1 MKLTWLFSL
10 TIISTLMFG
19 QDNVILTLNDS
30 KIYKSEFEQIYWK
43 NKKEKVATKEDLDEY
58 IKLFVNFKLKVL
70 AAENDGLD
78 TMKKFINEL
87 NGYKVQLEK
96 PYLIDTSINESLIKE
111 AYYRTVNE
119 INASHIMVKLAP
131 NPAPKDTLKA
141 WGKIDSIRK
150 VVLKRGNFEEI
161 AEEISEDP
169 SARFNKGN
177 LGYFNAF
184 KMIYTFED
192 AAYTTPIGK
201 ISNPIRTRYGYHI
214 VKPNSLRKARGRVKT
229 AHIMIA
235 VDPNQKKENIN
246 AEEKINSIYNKLNNN
261 ESFKELAKEY
271 SDDRNSARKSGELGW
286 ISSGGNFY
294 QEFENAV
301 FSLKNDG
308 EISAPFKT
316 PNGWHIVKR
325 LAYET
330 VGDYDK
336 LKYELKNKI
345 QKDARAE
352 KTRTSFIEK
361 LKIEYSLEEE
371 LNTNHIQKIITSKN
385 FKIDEYLKNKEAKYS
400 DDIILKFAEKE
411 FTNYDF
417 ISYLSRVKS
426 IEQSKSNKK
435 VIEDQFNHFI
445 NREIIEYEKTQLTKK
460 HPEFKALLKEY
471 RDGILLFEIS
481 DQKIWSKAIKDTSG
495 LNEFYKENK
504 NNWMWSNRVVAEVF
518 TAKDKKEIKK
528 AYSSKKK
535 GINLGEYTK
544 VTLDSF
550 DDYNTT
556 YESLKKGLNKPIF
569 INGQW
574 IFINVLEKL
583 PTRPKYLAEAE
594 GLIVSA
600 YQNYLEQQ
608 WLENLKKE
616 NKIEVNYDILYS
628 IKEKP

>member
-1 MKLTWLFSL
+1 
-10 TIISTLMFG
+10 
-19 QDNVILTLNDS
+19 
-30 KIYKSEFEQIYWK
+30 
-43 NKKEKVATKEDLDEY
+43 
-58 IKLFVNFKLKVL
+58 
-70 AAENDGLD
+70 
-78 TMKKFINEL
+78 MKKFINEL

-119 INASHIMVKLAP
+119 INASHIMVKLPP

-161 AEEISEDP
+161 AEEISEDE

-235 VDPNQKKENIN
+235 VDPNQKKEDIN

-330 VGDYDK
+330 VGEYDK

-345 QKDARAE
+345 QKDARAQ
-352 KTRTSFIEK
+352 KTRKSFINN
-361 LKIEYSLEEE
+361 LKIAYNLEG
-371 LNTNHIQKIITSKN
+371 NFNPKKIQS
-385 FKIDEYLKNKEAKYS
+385 
-400 DDIILKFAEKE
+400 ILKHKSFDT
-411 FTNYDF
+411 TN
-417 ISYLSRVKS
+417 
-426 IEQSKSNKK
+426 
-435 VIEDQFNHFI
+435 
-445 NREIIEYEKTQLTKK
+445 
-460 HPEFKALLKEY
+460 
-471 RDGILLFEIS
+471 IL
-481 DQKIWSKAIKDTSG
+481 
-495 LNEFYKENK
+495 ENK
-504 NNWMWSNRVVAEVF
+504 TPKTICCW
-518 TAKDKKEIKK
+518 
-528 AYSSKKK
+528 
-535 GINLGEYTK
+535 
-544 VTLDSF
+544 
-550 DDYNTT
+550 
-556 YESLKKGLNKPIF
+556 GLFFAIIIDRN
-569 INGQW
+569 
-574 IFINVLEKL
+574 
-583 PTRPKYLAEAE
+583 
-594 GLIVSA
+594 
-600 YQNYLEQQ
+600 
-608 WLENLKKE
+608 
-616 NKIEVNYDILYS
+616 
-628 IKEKP
+628 

>member
-1 MKLTWLFSL
+1 MKLTWLFSI

-43 NKKEKVATKEDLDEY
+43 NKKEKVATKDDLDEY

-111 AYYRTVNE
+111 AYNRTVNE
-119 INASHIMVKLAP
+119 INASHIMVKLPP
-131 NPAPKDTLKA
+131 NPTPKDTLKA

-150 VVLKRGNFEEI
+150 IVIKRGNFEEI

-235 VDPNQKKENIN
+235 VDPNEKKENIN

-361 LKIEYSLEEE
+361 LKIEYSLEEK
-371 LNTNHIQKIITSKN
+371 LNPNNIQRIITNKN
-385 FKIDEYLKNKEAKYS
+385 FDIDKYLINKESKYS
-400 DDIILKFAEKE
+400 KDIILKFATKE
-411 FTNYDF
+411 FTNFDF
-417 ISYLSRVKS
+417 ISYLSKAKAV
-426 IEQSKSNKK
+426 EQSKSNKK
-435 VIEDQFNHFI
+435 TIVDQFNNFI
-445 NREIIEYEKTQLTKK
+445 NREIIEYEKTQLIIK

-495 LNEFYKENK
+495 LNEFYKVNK
-504 NNWMWSNRVVAEVF
+504 NNWMWPNRVVAEVF
-518 TAKDKKEIKK
+518 TYKDKKEIKK
-528 AYSSKKK
+528 AYSRKKK
-535 GINLGEYTK
+535 GINLGDFTK
-544 VTLDSF
+544 TTLDSF

-556 YESLKKGLNKPIF
+556 YESLKKGLNKPVF

-583 PTRPKYLAEAE
+583 PARPKYLGEAE

-600 YQNYLEQQ
+600 YQNYLEQE
-608 WLENLKKE
+608 WLEELKKE
-616 NKIEVNYDILYS
+616 NKIEVNYDVLYS

>member
-1 MKLTWLFSL
+1 
-10 TIISTLMFG
+10 MFG

-43 NKKEKVATKEDLDEY
+43 NKKEKIATKEDLDEY

-119 INASHIMVKLAP
+119 INASHIMVKLPP
-131 NPAPKDTLKA
+131 NPTPKDTLKA

-150 VVLKRGNFEEI
+150 VLLKRGNFEEI

-214 VKPNSLRKARGRVKT
+214 VKPISLRKARGRVKT

-235 VDPNQKKENIN
+235 VDPNQKKEDIN

-361 LKIEYSLEEE
+361 LKIEYLLKEE

-385 FKIDEYLKNKEAKYS
+385 FNIDKYLTNKDAKYS
-400 DDIILKFAEKE
+400 NELILKFADNE

-417 ISYLSRVKS
+417 ISYLTRVKA

-435 VIEDQFNHFI
+435 TIVDQFNNFI
-445 NREIIEYEKTQLTKK
+445 NRELIEYEKTQLTKK

-495 LNEFYKENK
+495 LNKFYQINK

-518 TAKDKKEIKK
+518 TGEDKKEIKK
-528 AYSSKKK
+528 VYSRKKK
-535 GINLGEYTK
+535 GVNLGEYTK
-544 VTLDSF
+544 TTLDNF

-556 YESLKKGLNKPIF
+556 YESLKKGLNKPVF
-569 INGQW
+569 FNGQW

-583 PTRPKYLAEAE
+583 PARPKYLGEAE

-600 YQNYLEQQ
+600 YQNYLEQE

>member
-10 TIISTLMFG
+10 TIITTLMFG

-43 NKKEKVATKEDLDEY
+43 NKKEKIATKEDLDEY

-78 TMKKFINEL
+78 TMKKFTNEL

-119 INASHIMVKLAP
+119 INASHIMIKLPP

-141 WGKIDSIRK
+141 WEKIDSIRK
-150 VVLKRGNFEEI
+150 IVLKRGNFEEI

-184 KMIYTFED
+184 KMIYTFEE

-214 VKPNSLRKARGRVKT
+214 VKPISLRKARGRVKT
-229 AHIMIA
+229 AHIMVA

-361 LKIEYSLEEE
+361 LKTEYSLKEE
-371 LNTNHIQKIITSKN
+371 LNTNHIQKIINSKN
-385 FKIDEYLKNKEAKYS
+385 FNIDKYISNKDAKYS
-400 DDIILKFAEKE
+400 NELILKFAENE

-417 ISYLSRVKS
+417 ISYLTRVKS

-435 VIEDQFNHFI
+435 IIVDQFNNFI

-495 LNEFYKENK
+495 LNEFYQENK

-518 TAKDKKEIKK
+518 TGKDKKEIKK
-528 AYSSKKK
+528 AYSRKKK

-544 VTLDSF
+544 TTLDSF

-556 YESLKKGLNKPIF
+556 YESLKKGLNKPVF
-569 INGQW
+569 INGKW

-583 PTRPKYLAEAE
+583 PARPKYLGEAE

-600 YQNYLEQQ
+600 YQNYLEQE

>member
-10 TIISTLMFG
+10 IIISTLMFG

-43 NKKEKVATKEDLDEY
+43 NKKEKIATKEDLDEY

-70 AAENDGLD
+70 AAENYGLD

-119 INASHIMVKLAP
+119 INASHIMIKLPP

-214 VKPNSLRKARGRVKT
+214 VKPISLRKARGRVKT

-235 VDPNQKKENIN
+235 IDPNQKKENIN

-261 ESFKELAKEY
+261 GSFKELAKEY

-301 FSLKNDG
+301 FSLKTDG

-330 VGDYDK
+330 VGEYDK

-361 LKIEYSLEEE
+361 LKTEYLLKEE

-385 FKIDEYLKNKEAKYS
+385 FDIDKYISNKDDKYS
-400 DDIILKFAEKE
+400 NELILKFAENE

-417 ISYLSRVKS
+417 ISYLTRVKA

-435 VIEDQFNHFI
+435 TIVDQFNNFI
-445 NREIIEYEKTQLTKK
+445 NRELIEYEKTQLTKK

-495 LNEFYKENK
+495 LNKFYQENK
-504 NNWMWSNRVVAEVF
+504 NNWMWSNRIVAEVF
-518 TAKDKKEIKK
+518 TGKDKKEIKK
-528 AYSSKKK
+528 AYSRKKK

-544 VTLDSF
+544 TTLDSF

-556 YESLKKGLNKPIF
+556 YETLKKGLNKPIF

-583 PTRPKYLAEAE
+583 PARPKYLGEAE

-600 YQNYLEQQ
+600 YQNYLEQE